1 MNSREAALKVL
12 YDIDFNDA
20 YSNSSLSIMIKESE
34 LSAKDKAL
42 LFELVYGVLKNRLKI
57 DYVISCFSKVK
68 LKKISV
74 RVLNILRIGIYQILF
89 LDRIPNSAACNECVK
104 LAKKYSNK
112 GGIGFVNGL
121 LRNVIR
127 KKDCLE
133 FPLYNDDKLKYFS
146 VKYSFPEW
154 IVKKLIC
161 QYGEEK
167 AEKFMIESN
176 LPHNT
181 NIRVNTLKISALNLS
196 EILNEKGIENKISKK
211 AENIILIDANI
222 NLTALEE
229 YKKGLFSLQN
239 SSSKRAID
247 ILEPQSG
254 ETIIDVCA
262 APGGKSCAVAE
273 IMENKGIVLSYDL
286 YDHKKMLIENSAR
299 RLGIDIIS
307 ANVGDASVFNNELF
321 KKADKVII
329 DAPCSGI
336 GVIHKKPDI
345 KWKRKEEDI
354 TELKS
359 IQNAIL
365 NNASKYVKPGG
376 VLLYSTCTVF
386 KEENEDNIE
395 NFIKNNPFFVKEY
408 EEQILTG
415 EAGESGFYI
424 CKMVLKG

>member
-12 YDIDFNDA
+12 YDVDFNDA
-20 YSNSSLSIMIKESE
+20 YTNTALNMIIKEAE
-34 LSAKDKAL
+34 LAPKDKAL
-42 LFELVYGVLKNRLKI
+42 LSEIVYGVLKNRLKL
-57 DYVISCFSKVK
+57 DYVITCFSKVR
-68 LKKISV
+68 LKKISPW
-74 RVLNILRIGIYQILF
+74 VLNILRIGIYQIFF
-89 LDRIPNSAACNECVK
+89 LDRIPDSAACNECVK
-104 LAKKYSNK
+104 LAKRYSNK

-127 KKDCLE
+127 KKDSLK
-133 FPLYNDDKLKYFS
+133 FPIYNDDKLKYFS

-167 AEKFMIESN
+167 AEKFMFESN
-176 LPHNT
+176 LPHRT
-181 NIRVNTLKISALNLS
+181 DIRVNKLKTTPLDLS
-196 EILNEKGIENKISKK
+196 ECLKQKGIENIISER
-211 AENIILIDANI
+211 AENLISVDANI
-222 NLTALEE
+222 NLTTLEE
-229 YKKGLFSLQN
+229 YNKGLFSLQN
-239 SSSKRAID
+239 SSSKKAVD
-247 ILEPQSG
+247 ILNPKSG

-262 APGGKSCAVAE
+262 APGGKSCAAAE
-273 IMENKGIVLSYDL
+273 IMGNNGRVLSYDL
-286 YDHKKMLIENSAR
+286 YDHKKMLIENAAK

-307 ANVGDASVFNNELF
+307 ANVGDASVFNKELF
-321 KKADKVII
+321 KKADRVII

-354 TELKS
+354 SELKS

-395 NFIKNNPFFVKEY
+395 SFIKNNPCFVKEY